1 MTKEQVNKVMLID
14 DNSTDRFIHTK
25 LLEIYSIGK
34 EVQEFDSGS
43 EALKYLKENK
53 EKEEMLP
60 DVVLLD
66 VLMPEM
72 SGFDFLVYFEQFY
85 AELAK
90 KPALFMLS
98 STDDEQDLKKAHRS
112 QIVQRMLRKPFS
124 PDALV
129 KALGELKL

>member
-1 MTKEQVNKVMLID
+1 MTKEEANKIMLID
-14 DNSTDRFIHTK
+14 DNATDRFIHTK
-25 LLEIYSIGK
+25 LLDIYSIGK
-34 EVQEFDSGS
+34 EILEFDSGS
-43 EALKYLKENK
+43 EALKFLKEHK
-53 EKEEMLP
+53 HDSDKLP

-85 AELAK
+85 NELDK

-112 QIVQRMLRKPFS
+112 EIVQRMLRKPFS

-129 KALGELKL
+129 RALEELKF

>member
-1 MTKEQVNKVMLID
+1 MTKDQVHKVMLID

-25 LLEIYSIGK
+25 LLEIYSIGQ
-34 EVQEFDSGS
+34 EVLEFGSGA
-43 EALKYLKENK
+43 EALKFLKENK
-53 EKEEMLP
+53 SSAETLP

-72 SGFDFLVYFEQFY
+72 SGFDFLVYLEQIY
-85 AELAK
+85 GDLAK

-98 STDDEQDLKKAHRS
+98 STDDEQDLQKAHRS
-112 QIVQRMLRKPFS
+112 AIVQRMLRKPFS

-129 KALGELKL
+129 KALGELKF

>member
-1 MTKEQVNKVMLID
+1 MLID
-14 DNSTDRFIHTK
+14 DSSTDRFIHTK

-34 EVQEFDSGS
+34 EVQEFDKGS
-43 EALKYLKENK
+43 EALKFLKENK
-53 EKEEMLP
+53 ANKEILP

-72 SGFDFLVYFEQFY
+72 SGFDFLVYLEQLY
-85 AELAK
+85 PDLAK
-90 KPALFMLS
+90 KPVIFMLS

-112 QIVQRMLRKPFS
+112 SIVQRMLRKPFS

-129 KALGELKL
+129 KALGELKF

>member
-1 MTKEQVNKVMLID
+1 MTKDQVNKVMLID

-25 LLEIYSIGK
+25 LLDIYSIGK
-34 EVQEFDSGS
+34 EVTEFDSGA
-43 EALKYLKENK
+43 EALKWLKENK
-53 EKEEMLP
+53 DKVEELP

-72 SGFDFLVYFEQFY
+72 NGFDFLVYFEQFY
-85 AELAK
+85 HDLAK

-129 KALGELKL
+129 KALTELKF

>member
-1 MTKEQVNKVMLID
+1 MTKDEVNKVMLID
-14 DNSTDRFIHTK
+14 DNTTDRFIHSK

-34 EVQEFDSGS
+34 EVLEFESGAD
-43 EALKYLKENK
+43 ALKFLKEHK
-53 EKEEMLP
+53 ENSEELP
-60 DVVLLD
+60 DVILLD

-72 SGFDFLVYFEQFY
+72 SGFDFLVYLEQIFGD
-85 AELAK
+85 LAK

-98 STDDEQDLKKAHRS
+98 STDDESDLKKAHRS

-129 KALGELKL
+129 KALGELKF

>member
-1 MTKEQVNKVMLID
+1 MTKDQVNKVMLID

-34 EVQEFDSGS
+34 EILEFDSGA
-43 EALKYLKENK
+43 EALKFFKENLK
-53 EKEEMLP
+53 DAEALP

-72 SGFDFLVYFEQFY
+72 SGFDFLVYLEQIY
-85 AELAK
+85 DDLEK

-112 QIVQRMLRKPFS
+112 EIVQRMLRKPFS
-124 PDALV
+124 PDALA
-129 KALGELKL
+129 KALGELKF

>member
-1 MTKEQVNKVMLID
+1 MTKDQVNRVMLID

-25 LLEIYSIGK
+25 LLDIYDIGK
-34 EVQEFDSGS
+34 EVSEFDSGA
-43 EALKYLKENK
+43 EALKFLKEKKSNP
-53 EKEEMLP
+53 EELP
-60 DVVLLD
+60 DVILLD

-72 SGFDFLVYFEQFY
+72 SGFDFLVYLEQFY
-85 AELAK
+85 SELAK

-112 QIVQRMLRKPFS
+112 EIVQRMLRKPFS

-129 KALGELKL
+129 KALGELEF

>member
-14 DNSTDRFIHTK
+14 DSSTDRFIHTK
-25 LLEIYSIGK
+25 LLDIYSIGK
-34 EVQEFDSGS
+34 EVLEFDSGA
-43 EALKYLKENK
+43 EALKFLKENK
-53 EKEEMLP
+53 DNVDILP

-66 VLMPEM
+66 VLMPAM
-72 SGFDFLVYFEQFY
+72 GGFDFLIYLEQFY
-85 AELAK
+85 SELAK

-112 QIVQRMLRKPFS
+112 EIVQRMLRKPFS

-129 KALGELKL
+129 KALEELEF